1 MFCDTS
7 PAWLNVHSGEHK
19 EGWERRGE
27 EVGRG
32 EDGRGR
38 EKREGK
44 GGGEPLSS
52 SSATLSS
59 EVHFL
64 EIEQAELRMRAQER
78 RWCVRHESSSA
89 SI

>member
-1 MFCDTS
+1 MVLVFCDTS

-19 EGWERRGE
+19 EGQERRGE
-27 EVGRG
+27 EVRG
-32 EDGRGR
+32 G

-78 RWCVRHESSSA
+78 QWCVCHESSSA